1 MGGGRRNRGGD
12 GGQVGGQGSG
22 RGNYGRS
29 PGRPGRDGGSI
40 GKAAREMEAF
50 STRMCLASGAPK
62 TGKEN
67 GKDQAVSPHREG
79 TQGVSELSG
88 VGMSDQN
95 WDSQAG
101 EGAGNWSQ
109 STGLGSPSSSLGTDP
124 RSCGWG
130 PVLRPP
136 VLRPPVLSY
145 PLSRVGPES
154 ETDAANTGVS
164 PGCR

>member
-1 MGGGRRNRGGD
+1 M
-12 GGQVGGQGSG
+12 QVGRAWHG
-22 RGNYGRS
+22 RGPQASGWRRRAGGWAGLWERELWAE
-29 PGRPGRDGGSI
+29 PRPSGTDGGSI

-101 EGAGNWSQ
+101 RGS
-109 STGLGSPSSSLGTDP
+109 SGLVPEHGFGVTEF
-124 RSCGWG
+124 
-130 PVLRPP
+130 
-136 VLRPPVLSY
+136 
-145 PLSRVGPES
+145 LSRDGS
-154 ETDAANTGVS
+154 
-164 PGCR
+164 

>member
-1 MGGGRRNRGGD
+1 MGGGRRRQGGD

-29 PGRPGRDGGSI
+29 PGRPGRDGSSI

-50 STRMCLASGAPK
+50 STRMCLASGASK

-88 VGMSDQN
+88 VRNERSELGL
-95 WDSQAG
+95 AG
-101 EGAGNWSQ
+101 RARELG
-109 STGLGSPSSSLGTDP
+109 TGPRALVWGSPSSSLGTDP

-136 VLRPPVLSY
+136 VLSY
-145 PLSRVGPES
+145 SLSRVGPES
-154 ETDAANTGVS
+154 EPDAANTGVS
-164 PGCR
+164 AGCR

>member
-1 MGGGRRNRGGD
+1 MGGAPRNRGGD

-29 PGRPGRDGGSI
+29 PGRPGL
-40 GKAAREMEAF
+40 MEV
-50 STRMCLASGAPK
+50 ASEKLPGRWRPFPLGCAWLR
-62 TGKEN
+62 GLLRQKEN

-101 EGAGNWSQ
+101 R
-109 STGLGSPSSSLGTDP
+109 GSSELVPEHGFGVTEF
-124 RSCGWG
+124 
-130 PVLRPP
+130 
-136 VLRPPVLSY
+136 
-145 PLSRVGPES
+145 LSRDGS
-154 ETDAANTGVS
+154 
-164 PGCR
+164 

>member
-1 MGGGRRNRGGD
+1 MGGGRRRQGGD

-29 PGRPGRDGGSI
+29 PGRPGRDGSSI

-50 STRMCLASGAPK
+50 STRMCLASRAPK

-88 VGMSDQN
+88 VGMSHQN

-101 EGAGNWSQ
+101 R
-109 STGLGSPSSSLGTDP
+109 GSSELVPEHGFGVTEF
-124 RSCGWG
+124 
-130 PVLRPP
+130 
-136 VLRPPVLSY
+136 
-145 PLSRVGPES
+145 LSRDGS
-154 ETDAANTGVS
+154 
-164 PGCR
+164 